1 MMLVLTVLLVSSFLI
16 YSAPLAPLASHPSGA
31 KPAVSRQS
39 SAEVTK
45 IQNYHDQIDRWAK
58 SHPNAVRYFSTV
70 VQDDNSS
77 PWKAFPNK
85 ASLPPL
91 ETHAS
96 VWIKDG
102 QVVATIISFKSDHTE
117 STDGSYFRADG
128 TLAYREIHQYSIGLD
143 PPFSGG
149 KSYYDASGT
158 VLRSNCWSS
167 VDDQTR
173 KPCSTEE
180 TKNFT
185 DGNADTL
192 FLTNAKFP
200 FSDVMGSA
208 H

>member
-1 MMLVLTVLLVSSFLI
+1 MMLVLTVLLVGSFLI
-16 YSAPLAPLASHPSGA
+16 HSAPLVTNPGGVTAV
-31 KPAVSRQS
+31 VSRQS

-85 ASLPPL
+85 RSLPPL

-128 TLAYREIHQYSIGLD
+128 TLAIARSTSTRSVWIRRFREASLITTPAGRYCVPTAGVRWTI
-143 PPFSGG
+143 
-149 KSYYDASGT
+149 KSENHA
-158 VLRSNCWSS
+158 VR
-167 VDDQTR
+167 R
-173 KPCSTEE
+173 KPKTLPLVIPTRCS
-180 TKNFT
+180 
-185 DGNADTL
+185 
-192 FLTNAKFP
+192 
-200 FSDVMGSA
+200 
-208 H
+208 